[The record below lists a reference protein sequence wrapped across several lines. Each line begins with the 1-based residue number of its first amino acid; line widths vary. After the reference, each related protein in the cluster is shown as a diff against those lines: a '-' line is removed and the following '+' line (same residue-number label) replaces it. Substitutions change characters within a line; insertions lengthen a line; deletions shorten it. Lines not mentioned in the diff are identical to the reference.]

1 MDVLNN
7 TEVPED
13 LKECIRFHGHLCPG
27 IIYGYRVSKEAMR
40 ILKLNRSG
48 DEEVVAISEND
59 SCSVDALQIVLG
71 TTSGKGNLIIKN
83 YGKNVYTVISRNQN
97 KAYRFSRKTFYRYL
111 GKEKEEFDILEEA
124 VASGTA
130 TKEQK
135 KRQKFLKSMDLLAK
149 PFIDIFET
157 RETALGMPGY
167 AELASSK
174 ACEKCGE
181 MTMATKLVKLNGKEF
196 CVPCFEAAN
205 KTE

>member
-1 MDVLNN
+1 MEILNN

-40 ILKLNRSG
+40 ILELKRSG
-48 DEEVVAISEND
+48 DEEVVAVCEND
-59 SCSVDALQIVLG
+59 SCSVDALQIILG

-83 YGKNVYTVISRNQN
+83 YGKNAYTVISRKQN
-97 KAYRFSRKTFYRYL
+97 KAYRFSRKSFYRYL
-111 GKEKEEFDILEEA
+111 GKEKEEFDVLEEA

-157 RETALGMPGY
+157 RETEFAMPEY

-181 MTMATKLVKLNGKEF
+181 MTMATKLKNLSGKKI
-196 CVPCFEAAN
+196 CAPCFETAN
-205 KTE
+205 KP

>member
-1 MDVLNN
+1 MEILNN

-40 ILKLNRSG
+40 ILNLKRSG
-48 DEEVVAISEND
+48 DEEVVAVCEND
-59 SCSVDALQIVLG
+59 SCSVDALQIILG

-83 YGKNVYTVISRNQN
+83 YGKNAYTVISRKQN
-97 KAYRFSRKTFYRYL
+97 KAYRFSRKSFYRYL
-111 GKEKEEFDILEEA
+111 GKEKEEFDVLEEA

-157 RETALGMPGY
+157 RETDFAMPEY

-174 ACEKCGE
+174 ACKKCGE
-181 MTMATKLVKLNGKEF
+181 MTMATKLKNLNGKEF
-196 CVPCFEAAN
+196 CVPCFETAN
-205 KTE
+205 KP

>member
-1 MDVLNN
+1 MDILNN
-7 TEVPED
+7 TEFPED

-40 ILKLNRSG
+40 ILKLKRSG
-48 DEEVVAISEND
+48 DEEVVAVCEND

-83 YGKNVYTVISRNQN
+83 YGKNAYTVISRKQN
-97 KAYRFSRKTFYRYL
+97 KAYRFSRKSLYQYL
-111 GKEKEEFDILEEA
+111 GKEKKEFDTLEEA
-124 VASGTA
+124 VASGSA

-149 PFIDIFET
+149 PFMNIFET
-157 RETALGMPGY
+157 RETEFTMPEY

-174 ACEKCGE
+174 ACKKCGE
-181 MTMATKLVKLNGKEF
+181 MTMSTKLRNLNGKEF
-196 CVPCFEAAN
+196 CVPCFESAN
-205 KTE
+205 KP

>member
-1 MDVLNN
+1 MEILNN

-40 ILKLNRSG
+40 ILELKRSG
-48 DEEVVAISEND
+48 DEEVVAVCEND

-83 YGKNVYTVISRNQN
+83 YGKNAYTVISRKQN
-97 KAYRFSRKTFYRYL
+97 KAYRFSRKSFYRYL
-111 GKEKEEFDILEEA
+111 GKEKEEFNVLEEA

-157 RETALGMPGY
+157 KETEFAMPEY
-167 AELASSK
+167 AELAPSK

-181 MTMATKLVKLNGKEF
+181 MTMATKLKNLNSKEF
-196 CVPCFEAAN
+196 CVPCFETAN
-205 KTE
+205 KP

>member
-1 MDVLNN
+1 MAILNN

-40 ILKLNRSG
+40 ILELKRSG
-48 DEEVVAISEND
+48 DEEVVAVCEND

-83 YGKNVYTVISRNQN
+83 YGKNAYTVISRKQN
-97 KAYRFSRKTFYRYL
+97 KAYRFSRKSFYRYL
-111 GKEKEEFDILEEA
+111 GKEKEEFNVLEEA

-157 RETALGMPGY
+157 KETEFAMPEY
-167 AELASSK
+167 AELAPSK

-181 MTMATKLVKLNGKEF
+181 MTMATKLKSFSGKEF
-196 CVPCFEAAN
+196 CVPCFGTAN
-205 KTE
+205 KP

>member
-1 MDVLNN
+1 MNILDKKEL
-7 TEVPED
+7 PED

-40 ILKLNRSG
+40 ILELKRSG
-48 DEEVVAISEND
+48 DEEVVAVCEND

-83 YGKNVYTVISRNQN
+83 YGKNAYTVISRKQN
-97 KAYRFSRKTFYRYL
+97 KAYRFSRKSFYRYL
-111 GKEKEEFDILEEA
+111 GKEKEEFNVLEEA

-149 PFIDIFET
+149 PFNDIFET
-157 RETALGMPGY
+157 SESLLAMPEY

-174 ACEKCGE
+174 ACKKCGE
-181 MTMATKLVKLNGKEF
+181 MTMATKLKSFDGKEF
-196 CVPCFEAAN
+196 CRPCFEIRD
-205 KTE
+205 KT

>member
-1 MDVLNN
+1 MNILDKKEL
-7 TEVPED
+7 PED

-40 ILKLNRSG
+40 ILELKRSG
-48 DEEVVAISEND
+48 DEEVVAVCEND

-83 YGKNVYTVISRNQN
+83 YGKNAYTVISRKQN
-97 KAYRFSRKTFYRYL
+97 KAYRFSRKSFYRYL
-111 GKEKEEFDILEEA
+111 GKEKEEFNVLEEA

-135 KRQKFLKSMDLLAK
+135 KRQKFLKSIDLLVK
-149 PFIDIFET
+149 PFNDIFET
-157 RETALGMPGY
+157 SESLLAMPEY

-174 ACEKCGE
+174 ACKKCGE
-181 MTMATKLVKLNGKEF
+181 MTMATKLKSFNGKEF
-196 CVPCFEAAN
+196 CLSCFEIRD
-205 KTE
+205 KI

>member
-1 MDVLNN
+1 MDILNN
-7 TEVPED
+7 TKVSED

-40 ILKLNRSG
+40 ILELKRSG
-48 DEEVVAISEND
+48 DEEVVAVCEND
-59 SCSVDALQIVLG
+59 SCSVDALQIILG

-83 YGKNVYTVISRNQN
+83 YGKNAYTVISRKQN
-97 KAYRFSRKTFYRYL
+97 KAYRFSRKSFYRYL
-111 GKEKEEFDILEEA
+111 GKEKEEFDVLEKA

-157 RETALGMPGY
+157 KETEFAMPEY

-174 ACEKCGE
+174 ACAECGE
-181 MTMATKLVKLNGKEF
+181 MTMATKLKNLNGKEF
-196 CVPCFEAAN
+196 CVPCFETAN
-205 KTE
+205 KP

>member
-1 MDVLNN
+1 MEILNN

-40 ILKLNRSG
+40 ILELKRSG
-48 DEEVVAISEND
+48 DEEVVAVCEND
-59 SCSVDALQIVLG
+59 SCSVDALQIILG

-83 YGKNVYTVISRNQN
+83 YGKNAYTVISRKQN
-97 KAYRFSRKTFYRYL
+97 KAYRFSRKSFYRYL
-111 GKEKEEFDILEEA
+111 GKEKEEFNVLEEA

-157 RETALGMPGY
+157 KETEFAMPEY
-167 AELASSK
+167 AELAPSK

-181 MTMATKLVKLNGKEF
+181 MTMATKLKNFSGKEF
-196 CVPCFEAAN
+196 CVPCFATAN
-205 KTE
+205 KP

>member
-1 MDVLNN
+1 MEILNN

-40 ILKLNRSG
+40 ILELKRSG
-48 DEEVVAISEND
+48 DEEVVAVCEND
-59 SCSVDALQIVLG
+59 SCSVDALQIILG

-83 YGKNVYTVISRNQN
+83 YGKNAYAVISRKKN
-97 KAYRFSRKTFYRYL
+97 KAYRFSRKSFYRYL
-111 GKEKEEFDILEEA
+111 GKEKEEFNVLEEA

-135 KRQKFLKSMDLLAK
+135 QRQKFLKSMDLLAK

-157 RETALGMPGY
+157 KETEFAMPEY
-167 AELASSK
+167 AELAPSK

-181 MTMATKLVKLNGKEF
+181 MTMATKLINFSGKEF
-196 CVPCFEAAN
+196 CVPCFGTAN
-205 KTE
+205 KT

>member
-1 MDVLNN
+1 MEILNN

-40 ILKLNRSG
+40 MLELKRSG
-48 DEEVVAISEND
+48 DEEVVAVCEND

-83 YGKNVYTVISRNQN
+83 YGKNAYTVISRNQN
-97 KAYRFSRKTFYRYL
+97 KAYRFSRKSFYRYL
-111 GKEKEEFDILEEA
+111 GKEKEEFNVLEEA

-157 RETALGMPGY
+157 RETDFAMPEY
-167 AELASSK
+167 AELAPSK

-181 MTMATKLVKLNGKEF
+181 MTMATKLKNFSGKEF
-196 CVPCFEAAN
+196 CASCFATAN
-205 KTE
+205 KP

>member
-1 MDVLNN
+1 MEILNN

-40 ILKLNRSG
+40 ILELKRSG
-48 DEEVVAISEND
+48 DEEVVAVCEND
-59 SCSVDALQIVLG
+59 SCSVDALQIILG

-83 YGKNVYTVISRNQN
+83 YGKNAYTVISRKQN
-97 KAYRFSRKTFYRYL
+97 KAYRFSRKSFYRYL
-111 GKEKEEFDILEEA
+111 GKEKEEFNVLEEA

-149 PFIDIFET
+149 PFIEIFET
-157 RETALGMPGY
+157 RETEFAMPDY
-167 AELASSK
+167 AELASSI

-181 MTMATKLVKLNGKEF
+181 MTMATKLKNLNGKEF
-196 CVPCFEAAN
+196 CVPCFETAN
-205 KTE
+205 KP

>member
-7 TEVPED
+7 IEVPED

-40 ILKLNRSG
+40 ILELKRSG
-48 DEEVVAISEND
+48 DEEVVAVCEND
-59 SCSVDALQIVLG
+59 SCSVDAFQIVLG

-83 YGKNVYTVISRNQN
+83 YGKNAYTVISRNQN
-97 KAYRFSRKTFYRYL
+97 KAYRFSRKSFYRYL
-111 GKEKEEFDILEEA
+111 GKEKEEFDVLEEA

-135 KRQKFLKSMDLLAK
+135 KRQKFLKSMDLLSK

-157 RETALGMPGY
+157 KETEFAMPEY
-167 AELASSK
+167 AELAPSK

-181 MTMATKLVKLNGKEF
+181 MTMATKLKNLNGKEF
-196 CVPCFEAAN
+196 CVPCFE
-205 KTE
+205 TESKP

>member
-1 MDVLNN
+1 MEILNN

-40 ILKLNRSG
+40 ILELKRSG
-48 DEEVVAISEND
+48 DEEVVAVCEND
-59 SCSVDALQIVLG
+59 SCSVDALQIILG

-83 YGKNVYTVISRNQN
+83 YGKNAYTVISRKQN
-97 KAYRFSRKTFYRYL
+97 KAYRFSRKSFYRYL
-111 GKEKEEFDILEEA
+111 GKEKEEFNVLEEA

-157 RETALGMPGY
+157 KETEFAMPEY
-167 AELASSK
+167 AELAPSK

-181 MTMATKLVKLNGKEF
+181 MTMATKLKNFSGKEF
-196 CVPCFEAAN
+196 CAPCFGTEN
-205 KTE
+205 KP

>member
-1 MDVLNN
+1 MEILNN

-40 ILKLNRSG
+40 ILELKRSG
-48 DEEVVAISEND
+48 DEEVVAVCEND
-59 SCSVDALQIVLG
+59 SCSVDALQIILG

-83 YGKNVYTVISRNQN
+83 YGKNAYTVISRKQN
-97 KAYRFSRKTFYRYL
+97 KAYRFSRKSFYRYL
-111 GKEKEEFDILEEA
+111 GKEKEEFNVLEEA

-149 PFIDIFET
+149 PFIEIFET
-157 RETALGMPGY
+157 KETEFAMPEY
-167 AELASSK
+167 AELAPSK

-181 MTMATKLVKLNGKEF
+181 MTMATKLKNFSGKEF
-196 CVPCFEAAN
+196 CFPCFETAN
-205 KTE
+205 KP

>member
-1 MDVLNN
+1 MDILNN

-40 ILKLNRSG
+40 ILELKRSG
-48 DEEVVAISEND
+48 DEEVVAVCEND

-83 YGKNVYTVISRNQN
+83 YGKNAYTVISRKQK
-97 KAYRFSRKTFYRYL
+97 KAYRFSRKSFYRYL
-111 GKEKEEFDILEEA
+111 GKEKEEFDVLEEA

-157 RETALGMPGY
+157 RETEFAMPEY

-181 MTMATKLVKLNGKEF
+181 MTMATKMKNLNGKEF
-196 CVPCFEAAN
+196 CVPCFETVN
-205 KTE
+205 KP

>member
-1 MDVLNN
+1 MDILNN

-40 ILKLNRSG
+40 ILELKRSG
-48 DEEVVAISEND
+48 DEEVVAVCEND
-59 SCSVDALQIVLG
+59 SCSVDALQIILG

-83 YGKNVYTVISRNQN
+83 YGKNAYTVISRKQN
-97 KAYRFSRKTFYRYL
+97 KAYRFSRKSFYRYL
-111 GKEKEEFDILEEA
+111 GKEKEEFAVLEEA

-149 PFIDIFET
+149 PFIDIFEIK
-157 RETALGMPGY
+157 ETEFVMPEY

-174 ACEKCGE
+174 ACGKCGE
-181 MTMATKLVKLNGKEF
+181 MTMATKLKNLNGKEF
-196 CVPCFEAAN
+196 CVPCFETAN
-205 KTE
+205 KP

>member
-1 MDVLNN
+1 MEILNN

-40 ILKLNRSG
+40 ILELKRSG
-48 DEEVVAISEND
+48 DEEVVAVCEND
-59 SCSVDALQIVLG
+59 SCSVDALQIILG

-83 YGKNVYTVISRNQN
+83 YGKNAYTVISRKQN
-97 KAYRFSRKTFYRYL
+97 KAYRFSRKSFYRYL
-111 GKEKEEFDILEEA
+111 GKEKEEFAVLEEA

-157 RETALGMPGY
+157 RKTGFVMPEY

-181 MTMATKLVKLNGKEF
+181 MTMATKLKNFNNKEF
-196 CVPCFEAAN
+196 CVSCFATAN
-205 KTE
+205 KP

>member
-1 MDVLNN
+1 MEILNN

-13 LKECIRFHGHLCPG
+13 LKECILFHGHLCPG
-27 IIYGYRVSKEAMR
+27 IIYGYRVSKEVMR
-40 ILKLNRSG
+40 MLGLKRSG
-48 DEEVVAISEND
+48 DEEVVAVCEND
-59 SCSVDALQIVLG
+59 SCSVDALQIILG

-83 YGKNVYTVISRNQN
+83 YGKNAYTVISRKQ
-97 KAYRFSRKTFYRYL
+97 KKSYRFSRKSFYRYL
-111 GKEKEEFDILEEA
+111 GKEKEEFDVLEEA

-157 RETALGMPGY
+157 REAEFAMPEY

-174 ACEKCGE
+174 ACEKCRE
-181 MTMATKLVKLNGKEF
+181 MTMATKLKNLNGKEF
-196 CVPCFEAAN
+196 CVPCSETAN
-205 KTE
+205 KP

>member
-1 MDVLNN
+1 MDILNN
-7 TEVPED
+7 TKVSED

-40 ILKLNRSG
+40 ILELKRSG
-48 DEEVVAISEND
+48 DEEIVAVCEND

-83 YGKNVYTVISRNQN
+83 YGKNAYTVISRKQN
-97 KAYRFSRKTFYRYL
+97 KAYRFSRKNFYRYL
-111 GKEKEEFDILEEA
+111 GKEKEEFDVLEEA

-157 RETALGMPGY
+157 KETEFVMPEY

-181 MTMATKLVKLNGKEF
+181 MTMATKLKNLNGKEF
-196 CVPCFEAAN
+196 CVPCFETAN
-205 KTE
+205 KP

>member
-1 MDVLNN
+1 MEILDKKEL
-7 TEVPED
+7 PED
-13 LKECIRFHGHLCPG
+13 LKECIHFHGHLCPG

-40 ILKLNRSG
+40 ILELKRSG
-48 DEEVVAISEND
+48 DEEVVAVCEND

-83 YGKNVYTVISRNQN
+83 YGKNAYTVISRTQN
-97 KAYRFSRKTFYRYL
+97 KTYRFSRKSFYRYL
-111 GKEKEEFDILEEA
+111 GKEKEEFDVLEEA

-157 RETALGMPGY
+157 RETEFAMPGY
-167 AELASSK
+167 AELASSI

-181 MTMATKLVKLNGKEF
+181 MTMATKLNNFNDEKF
-196 CVPCFEAAN
+196 CVPCFKTAN
-205 KTE
+205 KL

>member
-1 MDVLNN
+1 MDILNN

-40 ILKLNRSG
+40 ILELKRSG
-48 DEEVVAISEND
+48 DEEVVAVCEND
-59 SCSVDALQIVLG
+59 SCSVDAFQIVLG
-71 TTSGKGNLIIKN
+71 TTSGKGNLTIKN
-83 YGKNVYTVISRNQN
+83 YGKNAYTVISRKQK
-97 KAYRFSRKTFYRYL
+97 KAYRFSRKSFYQYV
-111 GKEKEEFDILEEA
+111 GKEKEEFDVLEEA

-157 RETALGMPGY
+157 RETEFAMPEY

-181 MTMATKLVKLNGKEF
+181 MTMATKLKNLNSKEF
-196 CVPCFEAAN
+196 CVPCFETAN
-205 KTE
+205 KP